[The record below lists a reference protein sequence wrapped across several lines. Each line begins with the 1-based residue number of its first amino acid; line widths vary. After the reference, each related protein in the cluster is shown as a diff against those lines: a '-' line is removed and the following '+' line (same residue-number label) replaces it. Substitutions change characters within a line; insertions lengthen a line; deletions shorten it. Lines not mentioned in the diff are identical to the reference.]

1 MVFVNV
7 IQPGKGIDL
16 SQAAPPE
23 IEPGSVSDVVL
34 SMVPENIFESLSSA
48 SGLLAVIFFS
58 ILVGVATALVG
69 EPAKPFRSFFV
80 SAERVVLRITEWIL
94 LLTPIGVGALL
105 YTAIVDLP
113 PGELARLPLYVGT
126 VVGALATHAL
136 VTLPLLLW
144 LVGRRN
150 PFKALGAMF
159 PALAT
164 AFSTASSSATL
175 PKTMECAEQRAG
187 VSPRVTGFVLPLG
200 ATVNMDG
207 TALYEAVAAIF
218 VAQAYGMDLTFGS
231 QLLVFL
237 TATLAAIG
245 AAGVPSAG
253 LVTMVIVFETV
264 GLPIEGIGIILAVD
278 RILDM
283 LRTTVNVWGDSC
295 GSMVLDRWF
304 GDAATN
310 EG

>member
-1 MVFVNV
+1 
-7 IQPGKGIDL
+7 
-16 SQAAPPE
+16 
-23 IEPGSVSDVVL
+23 
-34 SMVPENIFESLSSA
+34 
-48 SGLLAVIFFS
+48 
-58 ILVGVATALVG
+58 VGDN
-69 EPAKPFRSFFV
+69 AKPFRSFFV
-80 SAERVVLRITEWIL
+80 AAERVVLRITEWIL
-94 LLTPIGVGALL
+94 LLTPVGVGALL
-105 YTAIVDLP
+105 YTAIVGLP

-126 VVGALATHAL
+126 VIGALGTHAL

-150 PFKALGAMF
+150 PFKAFGAMF

-218 VAQAYGMDLTFGS
+218 VAQAYGLDLSLGS
-231 QLLVFL
+231 QVLVFL

-264 GLPIEGIGIILAVD
+264 GLPVEGIGIILAVD

-295 GSMVLDRWF
+295 GSMILDRWF
-304 GDAATN
+304 GDHPQP
-310 EG
+310 ES